1 MKFEIFKDENLK
13 NSGNKE
19 DKKLLK
25 YKIQEKDSKLEG
37 DESICKLKI
46 IFFTFVEIDIDFVL
60 VVNIKFY
67 RKLCRFFNIF
77 RGCIRWNCLF
87 VYI

>member
-25 YKIQEKDSKLEG
+25 YKIQEKDWKLEG

-46 IFFTFVEIDIDFVL
+46 IFFTFVEIDNDFVL

-67 RKLCRFFNIF
+67 RKLCRFFDIF

>member
-19 DKKLLK
+19 DKKLK
-25 YKIQEKDSKLEG
+25 YKIQEKDLKLEG
-37 DESICKLKI
+37 NESICKLKI
-46 IFFTFVEIDIDFVL
+46 IFFIFVEIDNDFVL

-67 RKLCRFFNIF
+67 RKLCKFFDIF

>member
-13 NSGNKE
+13 NSGNNE
-19 DKKLLK
+19 DKKLK
-25 YKIQEKDSKLEG
+25 YKIQEKDLKLEG
-37 DESICKLKI
+37 NESICKLKI
-46 IFFTFVEIDIDFVL
+46 IFFMFVEIDNDFVL

-67 RKLCRFFNIF
+67 CKLCRFFNIF

>member
-37 DESICKLKI
+37 NESICKLKI
-46 IFFTFVEIDIDFVL
+46 IFFIFVEIDNDFVL

-67 RKLCRFFNIF
+67 CKLCRFFNIF

>member
-19 DKKLLK
+19 DKKLK
-25 YKIQEKDSKLEG
+25 YKIQEKDLKLEG
-37 DESICKLKI
+37 NESICKLKI
-46 IFFTFVEIDIDFVL
+46 IFFMFVEIDNDFVL

>member
-19 DKKLLK
+19 DKKLK

-46 IFFTFVEIDIDFVL
+46 IFFIFVEIDNDFVL

-67 RKLCRFFNIF
+67 RKLCRFFDIF

>member
-19 DKKLLK
+19 DKKLK
-25 YKIQEKDSKLEG
+25 YKIQEKDLKLEG
-37 DESICKLKI
+37 NESICKLKI
-46 IFFTFVEIDIDFVL
+46 IFFIFVEIDNDFVL

-67 RKLCRFFNIF
+67 CKLCRFFNIF

>member
-1 MKFEIFKDENLK
+1 MKFKIFKDENLK

-19 DKKLLK
+19 DKKLK

-37 DESICKLKI
+37 NESICKLKI
-46 IFFTFVEIDIDFVL
+46 IFFMFVEIDNDFVL

-67 RKLCRFFNIF
+67 RKLCRFFDIF

>member
-19 DKKLLK
+19 DKKLK
-25 YKIQEKDSKLEG
+25 YKIQEKDLKLEG
-37 DESICKLKI
+37 NESICKLKI
-46 IFFTFVEIDIDFVL
+46 IFFIFVEIDNDFVL

-67 RKLCRFFNIF
+67 RKLCRFFDIF

>member
-46 IFFTFVEIDIDFVL
+46 IFFTFVEIDDDFVL